1 MSLHDE
7 THNIRILPDI
17 WKQLSIKTAIE
28 GTNNSAKIRELINQ
42 YLLIDEDTQEK
53 DYKEELLQK
62 SEERGYVSPGYIV
75 YLAQKHNTSLSTINQ
90 YCDEENI
97 KIKE

>member
-1 MSLHDE
+1 MSDLKVHKFRLSDE
-7 THNIRILPDI
+7 L

>member
-1 MSLHDE
+1 MLKQRHFRLSDDL
-7 THNIRILPDI
+7 
-17 WKQLSIKTAIE
+17 WKQFTIQTAYE
-28 GTNNSAKIRELINQ
+28 GTNNSAKIRELIEQ

-62 SEERGYVSPGYIV
+62 IEERGYITPGYIV
-75 YLAQKHNTSLSTINQ
+75 YLAQKHNTSLSTINK